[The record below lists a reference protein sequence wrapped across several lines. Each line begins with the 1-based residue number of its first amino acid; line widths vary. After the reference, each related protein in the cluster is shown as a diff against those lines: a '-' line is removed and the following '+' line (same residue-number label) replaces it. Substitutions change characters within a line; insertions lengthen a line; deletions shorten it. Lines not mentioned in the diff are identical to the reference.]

1 VDFKDGEESLEKL
14 DQAILQ
20 ELGDDINENV
30 LDHVLRPRNA
40 GVMEDPDGEAALSGI
55 CEDMVRIQIRL
66 SGDRIADIR
75 FMTNGCAA
83 TIACASV
90 ATDLALGKALQEV
103 LRIRTIHILE
113 ALGGLPVEY
122 THCADL
128 TANTLRAAVRD
139 AVGMPW

>member
-1 VDFKDGEESLEKL
+1 MDFKDGRESLGEL

-40 GVMEDPDGEAALSGI
+40 GVMEDPDGEAFLTGI
-55 CEDMVRIQIRL
+55 CEDAVRIQIRL
-66 SGDRIADIR
+66 SGDRIGDIR
-75 FMTNGCAA
+75 FMTNGCGA
-83 TIACASV
+83 TVACASV
-90 ATDLALGKALQEV
+90 ATDLARGKTSREV
-103 LRIRTIHILE
+103 LRISTVHILE

-139 AVGMPW
+139 ALGTHW